1 MLHLKGFTQ
10 QPPSKFVRLA
20 VFGDIHGNLPAFEAV
35 LADVRQQSP
44 DALLCLGDVAAGGAW
59 PRECIQLLASL
70 GCPVVLGNAD
80 EDMLEPRPFG
90 ARGFPD
96 EQKIYDLDEW
106 GREQL
111 TAAELEYL
119 RGYRDTV
126 ELPGLLAFHG
136 SPQSCRESI
145 GAATPEERL
154 TELRA
159 RFGMQAVWVGGH
171 MHQALLCSLD
181 GWRLLNPGSVGL
193 AYEKRGDR
201 YVNISRAE
209 YLILDGEGIQFRRVA
224 YDVQAVQAGI
234 LDWKMPH
241 AEWWAGEWVN
251 G

>member
-1 MLHLKGFTQ
+1 M
-10 QPPSKFVRLA
+10 RLA

-35 LADVRQQSP
+35 LNDIQTQSP
-44 DALLCLGDVAAGGAW
+44 DSLLCLGDVAADGAW

-70 GCPVVLGNAD
+70 NCQGVLGNAD
-80 EDMLEPRPFG
+80 EDMLRPQPFQ

-96 EQKIYDLDEW
+96 EQKICDLDEW

-111 TAAELEYL
+111 TGAELELL

-145 GAATPEERL
+145 GATTVEERL
-154 TELRA
+154 AELRA
-159 RFGMQAVWVGGH
+159 KFGKQAIWVGGH
-171 MHQALLCSLD
+171 THAPLLRNLD

-201 YVNISRAE
+201 YVNVSRAE
-209 YLILDGEGIQFRRVA
+209 YLILDVGDVQFRRLT
-224 YDVQAVQAGI
+224 YDVGAVQAGI
-234 LDWKMPH
+234 LKRKMPH
-241 AEWWAGEWVN
+241 AEWWAGEWVS

>member
-1 MLHLKGFTQ
+1 M
-10 QPPSKFVRLA
+10 RLA

-35 LADVRQQSP
+35 LADIRAQSP
-44 DALLCLGDVAAGGAW
+44 DALLCLGDVAADGAW

-70 GCPVVLGNAD
+70 NCPVVLGNAD
-80 EDMLEPRPFG
+80 EDMLRPQPFQ

-111 TAAELEYL
+111 TAAELEHL
-119 RGYRDTV
+119 RGYRNTV

-136 SPQSCRESI
+136 SPESCRESI
-145 GAATPEERL
+145 GATTPEERL
-154 TELRA
+154 TELRSA
-159 RFGMQAVWVGGH
+159 FGSQAVWTGGH
-171 MHQALLCSLD
+171 THAPLLRSLD

-201 YVNISRAE
+201 YMNISRAE
-209 YLILDGEGIQFRRVA
+209 YLILDGDDVQFRRVA
-224 YDVQAVQAGI
+224 YDVQAVRTGI
-234 LDWKMPH
+234 LERKMPH
-241 AEWWAGEWVN
+241 AEWWAREWVQ

>member
-1 MLHLKGFTQ
+1 M
-10 QPPSKFVRLA
+10 RLA
-20 VFGDIHGNLPAFEAV
+20 VFGDIHGNLPAFEAT
-35 LADVRQQSP
+35 LNDIRGQSP
-44 DALLCLGDVAAGGAW
+44 DALLCLGDVAAMGAW

-80 EDMLEPRPFG
+80 EDMLNPRPFEP
-90 ARGFPD
+90 RGFPD
-96 EQKIYDLDEW
+96 DQEIYDLDKW

-111 TAAELEYL
+111 TAAELEHL

-136 SPQSCRESI
+136 SPESCRESI
-145 GAATPEERL
+145 GATTAEERL
-154 TELRA
+154 AGLRA
-159 RFGMQAVWVGGH
+159 KFGQQAIWVGGH
-171 MHQALLCSLD
+171 THSPLLRSLD

-209 YLILDGEGIQFRRVA
+209 YLILDGDRVQFRRIA
-224 YDVQAVQAGI
+224 YDVNTVQAGI
-234 LDWKMPH
+234 LDRKMPH
-241 AEWWAGEWVN
+241 TEWWAGEWAS